1 MSRRNKI
8 IIAVIVAIVVL
19 LIIIGLTWWLNMRQQ
34 PEGGT
39 VDTNQG
45 LQIPA
50 GLPNTPPGSVNT
62 PEALLGEPELEA
74 NLKAIALTFA
84 ERFGSYSNQGNFSNL
99 DDLRDI
105 MTVRMKAWSDNYIAT
120 NKFLSED
127 GQDYYGVTTK
137 ALSVQVVNFD
147 DSLGRAEVMATT
159 QRQEAKGSTINPQ
172 VFYQDLKLNLVDSGD
187 GWKVDR
193 AEWQ

>member
-1 MSRRNKI
+1 MSRRSKI
-8 IIAVIVAIVVL
+8 IIAVIAIVVVL
-19 LIIIGLTWWLNMRQQ
+19 LIVAGLIWWLIMRPQLDR
-34 PEGGT
+34 EA
-39 VDTNQG
+39 VNANQG

-74 NLKAIALTFA
+74 GLKAIALTFA

-99 DDLRDI
+99 DDLIDL

-120 NKFLSED
+120 NKLLPGD
-127 GQDYYGVTTK
+127 DPDYYGVTTK
-137 ALSVQVVNFD
+137 ALSVQILNFD
-147 DSLGRAEVMATT
+147 KSLGRSEVTVST
-159 QRQEAKGSTINPQ
+159 QRQEARGNTINPRI
-172 VFYQDLKLNLVDSGD
+172 FYQDLNLDLVDSGD